1 MNVVIFRRTYPQIT
15 APGGLLDASR
25 EIFPLVGGVLRS
37 SELEWMFPSG
47 AKVLFRHLKLANDVF
62 AWQGSEL
69 VLILWDEVTHF
80 DESQFW
86 YLMSRNR
93 STCGVTPYI
102 RATCNPDPDSFVA
115 ELISWYLNDQG
126 LPDPEKSGQLR
137 YFIRESGQI
146 IWVDESYRDAET
158 GLRPKSLTFIP
169 SSIYDNPALLK
180 ANPDYLTN
188 LRSLP
193 LVERERL
200 LGGNWKVKAAA
211 GKVFK
216 TDFFA
221 YLDAVPVLQQQVR
234 FWDFAATNQELSGGD
249 PDWTVGA
256 LMGTDGKTYPAL
268 DMVRLRGT
276 PAEVDA
282 AIVQTAHRDG
292 RGVMVRW
299 FQDPGQ
305 AGIYQTQK
313 LRSLLNGFDC
323 KGVTSQIGKQQR
335 AAPLSRAAEFGEV
348 PIVRGAWNNDFLN
361 ELAQFP
367 DGSHDDIV
375 DSFSG
380 AYLELTGEGALRFST
395 STFA

>member
-1 MNVVIFRRTYPQIT
+1 
-15 APGGLLDASR
+15 
-25 EIFPLVGGVLRS
+25 
-37 SELEWMFPSG
+37 
-47 AKVLFRHLKLANDVF
+47 
-62 AWQGSEL
+62 
-69 VLILWDEVTHF
+69 
-80 DESQFW
+80 
-86 YLMSRNR
+86 
-93 STCGVTPYI
+93 
-102 RATCNPDPDSFVA
+102 
-115 ELISWYLNDQG
+115 
-126 LPDPEKSGQLR
+126 
-137 YFIRESGQI
+137 
-146 IWVDESYRDAET
+146 
-158 GLRPKSLTFIP
+158 
-169 SSIYDNPALLK
+169 
-180 ANPDYLTN
+180 
-188 LRSLP
+188 
-193 LVERERL
+193 
-200 LGGNWKVKAAA
+200 
-211 GKVFK
+211 
-216 TDFFA
+216 
-221 YLDAVPVLQQQVR
+221 VPVLQQRVR
-234 FWDFAATNQELSGGD
+234 FWDFASSNQELSGGD

-282 AIVQTAHRDG
+282 AVIQTAHRDG
-292 RGVMVRW
+292 RGVAVRW

-305 AGIYQTQK
+305 AGVYQSQK

-348 PIVRGAWNNDFLN
+348 PILKGIWNNDFLN